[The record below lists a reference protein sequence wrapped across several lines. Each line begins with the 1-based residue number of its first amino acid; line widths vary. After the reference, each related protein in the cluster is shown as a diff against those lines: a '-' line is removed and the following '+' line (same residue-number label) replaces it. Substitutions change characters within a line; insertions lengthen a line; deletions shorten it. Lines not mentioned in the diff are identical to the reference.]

1 MKTVFRNLM
10 AASLA
15 GRHVRG
21 NQLAHSATYDR
32 RAPMAA
38 PHWIQCATDT
48 TRPGAMVRAAA
59 VPGGWPAPLA
69 WAGEAHDGS
78 YEGTPPRGPASPA
91 RQPVQPPGS
100 GAAPWDV
107 RRGRS
112 GDARQVRARRH
123 TRPTRRRRARGL
135 PAASTAN
142 PSSVP
147 QAHQAVAPLIHA
159 RAWRQAMVVPPRSVL
174 PVCALRRHEPARP
187 VLREAAART

>member
-48 TRPGAMVRAAA
+48 TRPGAMVRAAT

-69 WAGEAHDGS
+69 WAGRRMMVAMKAPRRAAQRHLPGS
-78 YEGTPPRGPASPA
+78 PFSPPA
-91 RQPVQPPGS
+91 R
-100 GAAPWDV
+100 A
-107 RRGRS
+107 
-112 GDARQVRARRH
+112 
-123 TRPTRRRRARGL
+123 
-135 PAASTAN
+135 
-142 PSSVP
+142 
-147 QAHQAVAPLIHA
+147 
-159 RAWRQAMVVPPRSVL
+159 
-174 PVCALRRHEPARP
+174 
-187 VLREAAART
+187 